1 MKDKNVINSTFKI
14 PGEGE
19 SLNFKNIPI
28 NKNFLKSYL
37 KESHYIGK
45 EFFDAYPNFI
55 TINNKVVSIK
65 NFTKAGLFSFEDF
78 CLYYAKNIKN
88 SGVTHERIMELL
100 EVAKSSN
107 LINYSILEFI
117 ASKKW
122 EEIEYILNSGDI
134 NGYHNSELI

>member
-1 MKDKNVINSTFKI
+1 M
-14 PGEGE
+14 
-19 SLNFKNIPI
+19 
-28 NKNFLKSYL
+28 
-37 KESHYIGK
+37 
-45 EFFDAYPNFI
+45 FI

-100 EVAKSSN
+100 EIAKSSN

-122 EEIEYILNSGDI
+122 QEIEYILNSGDI